1 MRWTWI
7 ALFSLSALAV
17 NLVAADLASIEQEPN
32 LERRNQ
38 LALDYAGE
46 ALNMARAAYQASD
59 LDKTQAEFNEVSGAV
74 ELAYHSLQVTGRE
87 GRRDPRLLKRMELAT
102 RALLRRIEGMAD
114 SMSYQDRSVAEKVRD
129 RVAVI
134 HDDLLDGIMG
144 KKKK

>member
-1 MRWTWI
+1 MRCMWI
-7 ALFSLSALAV
+7 VLFSLSSLAV
-17 NLVAADLASIEQEPN
+17 NLVAADLTSIEQEPN

-59 LDKTQAEFNEVSGAV
+59 LDKTEAAFKNVGDAV
-74 ELAYHSLQVTGRE
+74 ELAYHSLQDTGRE
-87 GRRDPRLLKRMELAT
+87 GRRDPKLFKRMELAT
-102 RALLRRIEGMAD
+102 RALLRRIEGMVD
-114 SMSYQDRSVAEKVRD
+114 SMSYQDRSVAEKLRD
-129 RVAVI
+129 RVAAV